1 MELRHRLQGVT
12 LALLHS
18 GPLAL
23 QLKATR
29 LMLQCRE
36 CNSTKRVVVKPGIAG
51 VAIPRYCDAAQNM
64 PGSEGC
70 GSDPFHIVADGSE
83 YVDQQQLKL
92 QVGAALHMLPCQQGC

>member
-1 MELRHRLQGVT
+1 MPFTHADTVD
-12 LALLHS
+12 
-18 GPLAL
+18 L

-83 YVDQQQLKL
+83 YVDQQQLT
-92 QVGAALHMLPCQQGC
+92 QSVQHDC

>member
-1 MELRHRLQGVT
+1 
-12 LALLHS
+12 
-18 GPLAL
+18 
-23 QLKATR
+23 LKATR

-92 QVGAALHMLPCQQGC
+92 QVLTFTAVHVGLCRQG